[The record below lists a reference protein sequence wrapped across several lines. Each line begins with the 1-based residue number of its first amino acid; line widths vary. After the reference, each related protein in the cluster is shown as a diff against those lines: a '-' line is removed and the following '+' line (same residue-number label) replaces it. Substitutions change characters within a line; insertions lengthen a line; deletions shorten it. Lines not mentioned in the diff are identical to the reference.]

1 MSIWAKKSLG
11 QNFLKA
17 KWAIDKAVEAG
28 KVTKEDIVLE
38 IGPGEGALTE
48 SLLEK
53 AGKVIVL
60 EKDDRLIPIL
70 NTKFAK
76 EIAEKRLEIFH
87 EDAVTFSPEKIGLKP
102 AAYKLIANIP
112 YYITGLLL
120 QKFTSDKVYPNTIVF
135 MVQKEVAERIVS
147 RDEKESILS
156 ISVKVYGKPKYIATV
171 GAGCFSPQPSI
182 DSALIA
188 IENISKEF
196 FDSIS
201 EEIFFK
207 LLKKGFA
214 HKRKKLTQNLEIPK
228 EKLADFLQETSLDE
242 NIRPERVPPE
252 TWKKIAQFY
261 IANMQ

>member
-28 KVTKEDIVLE
+28 KVTKDDTVLE
-38 IGPGEGALTE
+38 IGPGEGALTAA
-48 SLLEK
+48 LLEK
-53 AGKVIVL
+53 AGRVIVL

-70 NTKFAK
+70 TVKFAK

-102 AAYKLIANIP
+102 ASYKLIANIP

-120 QKFTSDKVYPNTIVF
+120 QKFTSETAHPNTIVF

-147 RDEKESILS
+147 RDGKESILS
-156 ISVKVYGKPKYIATV
+156 ISVKAYGEPKYIATV
-171 GAGCFSPQPSI
+171 GAGCFVPQPSI

-188 IENISKEF
+188 IENISKDF
-196 FDSIS
+196 FGPIP
-201 EEIFFK
+201 EETFFK

-228 EKLADFLQETSLDE
+228 DKLAMFLSETLLDE
-242 NIRPERVPPE
+242 NIRPEKVLPE
-252 TWKKIAQFY
+252 TWKKIAEFY
-261 IANMQ
+261 VENVQ